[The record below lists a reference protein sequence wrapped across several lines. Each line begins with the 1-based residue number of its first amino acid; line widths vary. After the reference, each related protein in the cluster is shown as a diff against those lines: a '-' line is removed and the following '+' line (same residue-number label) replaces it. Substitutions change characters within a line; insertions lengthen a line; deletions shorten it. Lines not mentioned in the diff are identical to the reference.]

1 MVSIQF
7 EPKRDD
13 SRVLKKNANAN
24 AVVENQVTENQVPSF
39 RTENRQPESKP
50 LSQRQ
55 SLAFRAQ
62 NAIGLRSATPSPRFQ
77 GAIASDYSAE
87 IRGNVPI
94 NAYTVSQLLQ
104 SLLLRDLKKGDADQS
119 TLKFYLG
126 AMFTSGYPNQ
136 DQTALADMFTLIDRP
151 VDVVIKSATT
161 PDGMF
166 ALMSA
171 TGKRFMYP
179 GATLI
184 PGALRTGTG
193 YRKNKDFQ
201 VDRSLFN
208 TYMRDLEYRV
218 MDKTGVKDRAKV
230 HDMLMS
236 DKEYNGLEALGFG
249 KKGLIDGILIG
260 HDLVIT
266 RKNLDAFFAAK
277 KWTATKDQSK
287 IDAFC
292 KDYMNIYQLKDA
304 FTTPLAKFSKQTLP
318 VKGSQ
323 LSPFESMADIL
334 KHEEE
339 PHLKMIDPETVADE
353 GVMRLEGTPVTVD
366 TNQAIETDQGV
377 FVKVNMPESPPKEMT
392 FYVAGHRGVARTKH
406 LPLNA
411 KAMPFH
417 KYQRMEV
424 EHAPANPRGILD
436 DDVIYFNDAFMDST
450 AEQIAEALVALD
462 AKKQKEQ
469 NQLGV
474 PSSNIKILEN
484 SPGGSVWSGQELRST
499 INSLKTPVDVIV
511 TGMGASC
518 GSWLLCSA
526 TGKRYATPNA
536 RIMIHEAASSQGRDN
551 AKSYNEAADGLHQA
565 TVNYVQIVAE
575 STGRPFKEVWTDF
588 KLDVWFNPL
597 EALFYGKNGLIDGIL
612 VGPNQVVTRKDV
624 EQYLIKKLGS
634 RAKVNQYVQAMIEKK
649 REPNLGWQPGQHDEQ
664 DAFENNLKVI
674 DELAKK
680 AKPIIE
686 IKGFAQSLGNAVA
699 DDNQSR
705 HINLYNVIPSPWD
718 LLDDDDDGKGAPAPL
733 SNPQTN
739 PQKQPPKRTE
749 SRQGFPSHPLG

>member
-1 MVSIQF
+1 VVSIQF
-7 EPKRDD
+7 EPKRDA
-13 SRVLKKNANAN
+13 STVLKTNTSAG
-24 AVVENQVTENQVPSF
+24 VSVENQSTAFRSENIQS
-39 RTENRQPESKP
+39 ESKP
-50 LSQRQ
+50 LSQAQ
-55 SLAFRAQ
+55 SLAFRSQ
-62 NAIGLRSATPSPRFQ
+62 NAIGLRQAASTPRFQ
-77 GAIASDYSAE
+77 GAIASDYGAE

-104 SLLLRDLKKGDADQS
+104 SLLLRDLKKGEDDQS

-126 AMFTSGYPNQ
+126 AMFTTGYPNQ

-218 MDKTGVKDRAKV
+218 MDKTGVKDRAQI
-230 HDMLMS
+230 HEMLMS
-236 DKEYNGLEALGFG
+236 DREYNGLEALGFG

-260 HDLVIT
+260 HDQVIT
-266 RKNLDAFFAAK
+266 RKNLDAFFTAK
-277 KWTATKDQSK
+277 KWTAAKDQGK

-292 KDYMNIYQLKDA
+292 KDYMNIYQLKDD
-304 FTTPLAKFSKQTLP
+304 FTTPLAKFSKQSLP
-318 VKGSQ
+318 AKGSQ
-323 LSPFESMADIL
+323 LSPFESMADML
-334 KHEEE
+334 KKEDEE

-366 TNQAIETDQGV
+366 TNQAIETDDGV

-462 AKKQKEQ
+462 VKKQKEQ
-469 NQLGV
+469 KQLGI

-575 STGRPFKEVWTDF
+575 STGRPFKDVWTDF

-597 EALFYGKNGLIDGIL
+597 ESLFYGKNGLIDGIL
-612 VGPNQVVTRKDV
+612 VGPNQVITRKDV
-624 EQYLIKKLGS
+624 DQYLMKKLGS

-649 REPNLGWQPGQHDEQ
+649 REPNLGWQPGHHDEQ

-674 DELAKK
+674 DELAKV
-680 AKPIIE
+680 AKPLNE
-686 IKGFAQSLGNAVA
+686 TKGFSQSIGLALEDENH
-699 DDNQSR
+699 SR

-733 SNPQTN
+733 SS
-739 PQKQPPKRTE
+739 PQKQPPAQNK
-749 SRQGFPSHPLG
+749 SRRGFPSNPLG